1 MLGVTRVHRGEIV
14 GIEENDKRMTR
25 ILLIGQDRATA
36 ERLGLQWLE
45 RGIGVVIAE
54 NVCEGVRALA
64 VSPVSLIVTNLPCL
78 RLGFHDQAAIFDRV
92 APGVRM
98 AVTVPSE
105 ASIEVRVALEL
116 AGFQVVSAPASPD
129 ELLKPLR

>member
-1 MLGVTRVHRGEIV
+1 MI
-14 GIEENDKRMTR
+14 R

-36 ERLGLQWLE
+36 ERLGLQCLE

-64 VSPVSLIVTNLPCL
+64 VAPVSLIVTDLSCL
-78 RLGFHDQAAIFDRV
+78 RLDLHDQAAVFDRV
-92 APGVRM
+92 APAVRT
-98 AVTVPSE
+98 AVTVPTG
-105 ASIEVRVALEL
+105 APIETRVALEL

-129 ELLKPLR
+129 ELLKLLA